1 MLLVVLISNLFN
13 VSISQFE
20 GFNWYMEEPEAYTE
34 LIRLGLNDM
43 NMFHSSIMLHNQSL
57 HSFNMKSGVDIGG
70 TMGTLDL
77 GEKNEDFNLQRFIT
91 VIFID
96 KTRMP
101 SGSYFQGLL
110 IVALDPLNR
119 IEDVDRTDN
128 IFVQY
133 VRMENQVAA
142 TEYSPD
148 CSMYPSA
155 SVPGI
160 PISSSNLMSN

>member
-1 MLLVVLISNLFN
+1 
-13 VSISQFE
+13 
-20 GFNWYMEEPEAYTE
+20 
-34 LIRLGLNDM
+34 
-43 NMFHSSIMLHNQSL
+43 
-57 HSFNMKSGVDIGG
+57 
-70 TMGTLDL
+70 
-77 GEKNEDFNLQRFIT
+77 
-91 VIFID
+91 
-96 KTRMP
+96 MP

-110 IVALDPLNR
+110 IVALDPLYR

-155 SVPGI
+155 SAPGI
-160 PISSSNLMSN
+160 PILFELQISCVIKFIQGQPF

>member
-13 VSISQFE
+13 VSTSQFE
-20 GFNWYMEEPEAYTE
+20 GSKWYMEEPEAYTK
-34 LIRLGLNDM
+34 LIRLGLYDM
-43 NMFHSSIMLHNQSL
+43 NMFHSSIMLHNQSI
-57 HSFNMKSGVDIGG
+57 HSFDMKSGVDVGG

-77 GEKNEDFNLQRFIT
+77 GEKFNEDFNFWRFIT
-91 VIFID
+91 VFLTD

-142 TEYSPD
+142 TEYSPE

-160 PISSSNLMSN
+160 PI